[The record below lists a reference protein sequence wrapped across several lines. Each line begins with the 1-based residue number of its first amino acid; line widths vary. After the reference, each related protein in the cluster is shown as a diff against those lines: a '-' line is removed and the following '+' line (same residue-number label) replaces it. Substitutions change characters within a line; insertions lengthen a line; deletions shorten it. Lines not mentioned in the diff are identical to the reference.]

1 MKIEESSETDVGNKS
16 FIEFLQVL
24 TNLNQA
30 NLDFIKNITPKK
42 VLGLEKYKNELG
54 KVQDLINSF
63 EFKNDPSA

>member
-1 MKIEESSETDVGNKS
+1 VKIEESSETDVGNKS